1 MVAKFVIKHDKKVQR
16 FLEIVPG
23 FLTWSIILSP
33 IWLSLL
39 YYPAMVYLL
48 TFVTIYWSFLAIKG
62 TFRSF
67 AGYRRLKTELK
78 TDWMGEIRKLDHS
91 KLPEKE
97 TLPSAVDD
105 VRHFVLIPVVNEPYE
120 VLKPSIDSIFE
131 QTFPSSQTVLVFTAE
146 EKYAEQ
152 VKETIDL
159 ALDGREELL
168 DGTMFFVHPAGIIGE
183 AKGVAGANRRWGAIN
198 AVETLKKQGKNLRNY
213 IFTTIDC
220 DHVLHE
226 QFMARTTHLY
236 LTSDKRDNKFYTT
249 AVMTFN
255 NNNWKVPA
263 MMRIEANFVT
273 LGSLSDW
280 ALHKPGG
287 SNTRK
292 TFSAYTTSLQ
302 TLIDADYW
310 DPALGVDDTI
320 YYWRAFFVRDGDF
333 TGVAH
338 YIPISADAV
347 QGKNYWDSYRS
358 MYKQLLRWG
367 YGVIDFPLSVGE
379 FLKNDRIPFS
389 KKVAWIVNHL
399 HIRVFLINLAF
410 LITFGFGIATLVNPD
425 IKQTSFAYSLPH
437 VTSIILTFTMMF
449 LIPGVILRSK
459 ISKPMPTDWP
469 MWKKALVLL
478 EGPLVLVN
486 LLTYSFIPFVDAQTR
501 MMFGKKMKEL
511 YHTPKI
517 RK

>member
-16 FLEIVPG
+16 LLEMIPG
-23 FLTWSIILSP
+23 ILTWTIILSP
-33 IWLSLL
+33 IWLSLI

-48 TFVTIYWSFLAIKG
+48 TFVTIYWSYLAITG
-62 TFRSF
+62 TFQGF
-67 AGYRRLKTELK
+67 IGYRRYKKEITADWMEELK
-78 TDWMGEIRKLDHS
+78 KLNFDE
-91 KLPEKE
+91 LPEKE
-97 TLPSAVDD
+97 TLPPSLKD
-105 VRHFVLIPVVNEPYE
+105 VKHFLLIPVVNEPLE
-120 VLKPSIDSIFE
+120 VIKPSVDSIFN
-131 QTFPSSQTVLVFTAE
+131 QTFPSTQTTLIFTAE

-152 VKETIDL
+152 VKKTIDN
-159 ALDGREELL
+159 AIDGRENML
-168 DGTMFFVHPAGIIGE
+168 DKVMFFVHPAGIEGE
-183 AKGVAGANRRWGAIN
+183 AKGVAGANRRWGALK
-198 AVETLKKQGKNLRNY
+198 AVETLKNSGANLRNY
-213 IFTTIDC
+213 VFTTIDC

-226 QFMARTTHLY
+226 QFFARTTHLY
-236 LTSDKRDNKFYTT
+236 LTSNKRDHKFYTT

-255 NNNWKVPA
+255 NNTWKVPA

-273 LGSLSDW
+273 VGSLSDW
-280 ALHKPGG
+280 ALHRSGG
-287 SNTRK
+287 SSSRK
-292 TFSAYTTSLQ
+292 TFSAYTTSVQ

-310 DPALGVDDTI
+310 DPSLGIDDTI
-320 YYWRAFFVRDGDF
+320 YYWRAYFARNGDF

-347 QGKNYWDSYRS
+347 QGKTYWDSYRS

-367 YGVIDFPLSVGE
+367 YGVIDFPLSVKE
-379 FLKNDRIPFS
+379 FMKNDKISRS
-389 KKVAWIVNHL
+389 KKLAWVIHHL
-399 HIRVFLINLAF
+399 RTRVFLINLAF

-425 IKQTSFAYSLPH
+425 IKQTNFAYSLPH
-437 VTSIILTFTMMF
+437 VTSIILTFTMVF
-449 LIPGVILRSK
+449 LIPGIILRSK
-459 ISKPMPTDWP
+459 ISKPMPAEWP

-478 EGPLVLVN
+478 EGPLVIVN